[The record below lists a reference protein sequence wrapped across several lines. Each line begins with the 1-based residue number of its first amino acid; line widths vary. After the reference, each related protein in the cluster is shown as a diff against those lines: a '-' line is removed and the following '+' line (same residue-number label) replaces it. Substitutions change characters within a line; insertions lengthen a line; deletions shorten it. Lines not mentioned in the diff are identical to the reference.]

1 MMGQPVL
8 HNNDYI
14 LWFLSNFPIFYR
26 TWQNRGAI
34 LLGDLEINM
43 TTNLIFLQTLDT
55 LIVAENLI
63 MQIRKNPAQDKN
75 DDGNTNN
82 DNDNG
87 KCRSG
92 KIHPRMPFTLFKFP
106 TLFGSR
112 WGVVRAFVL
121 SIGS

>member
-1 MMGQPVL
+1 MMGQPVM
-8 HNNDYI
+8 HNKDFI
-14 LWFLSNFPIFYR
+14 ISNFPFFFYK
-26 TWQNRGAI
+26 TGQNKGAI

-43 TTNLIFLQTLDT
+43 TTDLIFLQTLDT
-55 LIVAENLI
+55 LIVTENLI

>member
-1 MMGQPVL
+1 M
-8 HNNDYI
+8 
-14 LWFLSNFPIFYR
+14 FYR
-26 TWQNRGAI
+26 TGQNKDAI
-34 LLGDLEINM
+34 LVGDLEINM
-43 TTNLIFLQTLDT
+43 TTNLIFLQTLNT

-112 WGVVRAFVL
+112 CGVVRAFVL

>member
-1 MMGQPVL
+1 MMGQPVM
-8 HNNDYI
+8 HNKDFI
-14 LWFLSNFPIFYR
+14 ISNFPFFFYK
-26 TWQNRGAI
+26 TGQNKGAI

-43 TTNLIFLQTLDT
+43 STDLVFLQTLDT
-55 LIVAENLI
+55 LIVTENLI
-63 MQIRKNPAQDKN
+63 MQIRKNPAQHKN
-75 DDGNTNN
+75 DTNN

-112 WGVVRAFVL
+112 CGVVRAFVL

>member
-1 MMGQPVL
+1 MIISYGSYQ
-8 HNNDYI
+8 
-14 LWFLSNFPIFYR
+14 IFHFFHR
-26 TWQNRGAI
+26 TGQNRGAI

-43 TTNLIFLQTLDT
+43 STDLVFLQTLDT
-55 LIVAENLI
+55 LIVTENLI

-75 DDGNTNN
+75 GDGNTNI

-112 WGVVRAFVL
+112 CGVVRAFVL